1 MRAEVDR
8 RAVVEAVASVV
19 DPCSIATG
27 HPISLVDMGM
37 LLSVDLSGTR
47 AAVTLALTSP
57 VCLQA
62 MNIVDAVESAVLE
75 VDGVEEATCRIEPTA
90 EWDPAMI
97 DPEATR
103 ELRRLRPPPAHRRS
117 DRTVKA

>member
-1 MRAEVDR
+1 MRADVDR
-8 RAVVEAVASVV
+8 CAVVEAVASVV

-37 LLSVDLSGTR
+37 LLSVDLSGPR
-47 AAVTLALTSP
+47 ALVTLALTSP

-75 VDGVEEATCRIEPTA
+75 VDGVEEAACRIEATA
-90 EWDPAMI
+90 EWDPEMMASG
-97 DPEATR
+97 AR
-103 ELRRLRPPPAHRRS
+103 RVLRRLRPRRS
-117 DRTVKA
+117 IR